1 MKNKNEYKIEE
12 ELNKT
17 RLDKVAVTLDSSISR
32 VTAQR
37 LIETGKITVNR
48 KNTKNIIQSRS
59 AETKSK

>member
-59 AETKSK
+59 AETKLK